1 MQVRGVRALVSM
13 IKKSPAQK
21 STAGLQTDTIKNY
34 VKKIT
39 ATRFKVSYKKLN
51 NASNSS

>member
-21 STAGLQTDTIKNY
+21 STARLQTDTIKNY
-34 VKKIT
+34 VKKLQLLDL
-39 ATRFKVSYKKLN
+39 KCHKK
-51 NASNSS
+51 A